1 MTDLFSAANNEH
13 KVLLPLK
20 DAVAWYFPN
29 FYSVEDAKK
38 IQSILEKD
46 TLWKADTITV
56 FGKTHPQPRL
66 TALYGEEGKPYSYSN
81 IVMQPNALTPVL
93 KKIKSDIENESNAT
107 FSTVL
112 LNLYRDGNDSNG
124 WHSDNEKELGA
135 DPIIASLSFGEKR
148 VFHLKHK
155 TDPTLK
161 YKIELEHG
169 SLLLMGSG
177 SQTNWKHQLP
187 KSKRKMQPRINLTFR
202 NIVPVI

>member
-1 MTDLFSAANNEH
+1 
-13 KVLLPLK
+13 
-20 DAVAWYFPN
+20 
-29 FYSVEDAKK
+29 
-38 IQSILEKD
+38 
-46 TLWKADTITV
+46 
-56 FGKTHPQPRL
+56 
-66 TALYGEEGKPYSYSN
+66 
-81 IVMQPNALTPVL
+81 MQPNALTPVL

-124 WHSDNEKELGA
+124 WHSDNEKELGE

-155 TDPTLK
+155 KDPTLK

-202 NIVPVI
+202 NIVSII